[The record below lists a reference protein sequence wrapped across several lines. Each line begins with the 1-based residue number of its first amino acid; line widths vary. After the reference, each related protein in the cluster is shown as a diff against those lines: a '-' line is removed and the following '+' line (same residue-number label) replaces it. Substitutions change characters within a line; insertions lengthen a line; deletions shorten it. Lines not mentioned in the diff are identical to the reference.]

1 MLRVQLDFLWPT
13 LLNHCVLW
21 AFALE
26 KECEQIELECL
37 LLWNLFLYF
46 LMHSGT
52 DISINADRICELGL
66 RKDNCWKYNVEFIYS
81 VIVAIT
87 IDSFVFSFG
96 NILLIPDLGSFSQVD
111 AYNVC
116 NISGNN
122 LQSGT
127 FRTKR

>member
-46 LMHSGT
+46 LMHSSTNVSKIADHRIG
-52 DISINADRICELGL
+52 ISL
-66 RKDNCWKYNVEFIYS
+66 R
-81 VIVAIT
+81 
-87 IDSFVFSFG
+87 
-96 NILLIPDLGSFSQVD
+96 
-111 AYNVC
+111 
-116 NISGNN
+116 
-122 LQSGT
+122 
-127 FRTKR
+127 